1 MIEYINTENRKK
13 KKMEELLQTCNK
25 NLRIIKAMVEDVN
38 IVNMYIDKI
47 VDLEKFISFEDLK
60 RGLSFSENL
69 LNEVSKDYLKIKDKE
84 SLKNLLYGSRIK
96 TNDWDYIRSKLED
109 SIEFNKLETKS
120 SKEVKKVDFL
130 IRFSNDIKM
139 LVKNE
144 NNVKSNN
151 LYNDFDK
158 LEDNQ
163 AKETENSFI
172 EKEEKENLEN
182 VNDLVI
188 DNKFS
193 EYEQEMFDKIFDFH
207 KEGFETLFI

>member
-25 NLRIIKAMVEDVN
+25 NLRIIKAIVEDVN

-47 VDLEKFISFEDLK
+47 VDLENFISFEDLK

-109 SIEFNKLETKS
+109 SI
-120 SKEVKKVDFL
+120 
-130 IRFSNDIKM
+130 
-139 LVKNE
+139 
-144 NNVKSNN
+144 
-151 LYNDFDK
+151 
-158 LEDNQ
+158 
-163 AKETENSFI
+163 
-172 EKEEKENLEN
+172 
-182 VNDLVI
+182 
-188 DNKFS
+188 
-193 EYEQEMFDKIFDFH
+193 
-207 KEGFETLFI
+207 

>member
-13 KKMEELLQTCNK
+13 KKREELLQTCNK
-25 NLRIIKAMVEDVN
+25 NLRIIKAMVKDINVEN
-38 IVNMYIDKI
+38 IYFNEII
-47 VDLEKFISFEDLK
+47 DLEKFISFEDLK

-109 SIEFNKLETKS
+109 SIEFNKLGAKS

-144 NNVKSNN
+144 NNIKSNN

-158 LEDNQ
+158 SEDNQ
-163 AKETENSFI
+163 VKETENSFV
-172 EKEEKENLEN
+172 EEEKENLEN

-193 EYEQEMFDKIFDFH
+193 EDEQEMFNKIFDFH